1 MQFLCKL
8 SHKLGN
14 IKRDQ
19 AKRAKR
25 VLKFHLRKEKVY
37 MNSKWL
43 LKLTGTALA
52 AMLITGCA
60 ANNQDVPPP
69 EEEPPMEEPADPE
82 MEDENN
88 MEEDMEQDEENMEED
103 MEMEEEEDQQ

>member
-1 MQFLCKL
+1 
-8 SHKLGN
+8 
-14 IKRDQ
+14 
-19 AKRAKR
+19 
-25 VLKFHLRKEKVY
+25 

-43 LKLTGTALA
+43 IKLSGTALA

-69 EEEPPMEEPADPE
+69 EEENPPMEEPADPE
-82 MEDENN
+82 MEEDQN
-88 MEEDMEQDEENMEED
+88 MEDD